1 MLASPDAERHAVT
14 ILRELPSEM
23 LPVRIDADL
32 MKQALLNVVLNGVQ
46 AMPNGGVLNLGIAI
60 TGDDRQAAIE
70 VRDEGSGIPFAI
82 RDKVYN
88 LYFTTKKSG
97 TGIGLAMTYKVM
109 QLHHGS
115 VSFESAEGRGT
126 IFRLRL
132 PLAEV
137 NVDSARELAA
147 QG

>member
-1 MLASPDAERHAVT
+1 M
-14 ILRELPSEM
+14 RELPAEL
-23 LPVRIDADL
+23 LPVRVDADL

-46 AMPNGGVLNLGIAI
+46 AMPNGGRLRLSIAPA
-60 TGDDRQAAIE
+60 GDDRQVAIE
-70 VRDEGSGIPFAI
+70 VWDEGSGIPLEI
-82 RDKVYN
+82 RDRVYN

-115 VSFESAEGRGT
+115 VSFESAGGRGT
-126 IFRLRL
+126 VFRLRL

-137 NVDSARELAA
+137 DVDSARELAA